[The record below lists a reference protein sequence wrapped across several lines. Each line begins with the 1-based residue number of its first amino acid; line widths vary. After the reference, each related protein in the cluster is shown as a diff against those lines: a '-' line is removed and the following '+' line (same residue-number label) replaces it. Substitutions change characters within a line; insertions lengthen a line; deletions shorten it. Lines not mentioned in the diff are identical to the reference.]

1 MTIKNT
7 IRADKIKAGQAIF
20 INFRAA
26 YVVSAEQ
33 QGDGGLFKIEW
44 NDAYTGDGFIC
55 DNLVSGSVELPALP
69 DGVMW
74 PSPLAM
80 LERMLAWQLR
90 GLQYT
95 ATGYGTK
102 IPTSK
107 VIKWSDG
114 RERRVYCDIYSNAGS
129 CYCMIHGCKVS
140 VDGFDLISARKHR
153 MRAGLYM

>member
-1 MTIKNT
+1 MAIKTT
-7 IRADKIKAGQAIF
+7 IRADRVKAGQAIF

-26 YVVSAEQ
+26 YVAAVEQ
-33 QGDGGLFKIEW
+33 QGEGGLFKIEW
-44 NDAYTGDGFIC
+44 YAAHTGDRFIRN
-55 DNLVSGSVELPALP
+55 NLMRGSVELPTLP

-74 PSPLAM
+74 PSPMAEA
-80 LERMLAWQLR
+80 ERPLDWQRL

-114 RERRVYCDIYSNAGS
+114 KVRRVYCDVYSNVGS
-129 CYCMIHGCKVS
+129 CYCLIHGCKVS
-140 VDGFDLISARKHR
+140 VEGFNLISEATR
-153 MRAGLYM
+153 

>member
-1 MTIKNT
+1 MAIKNT
-7 IRADKIKAGQAIF
+7 IRADKIKAGHAIF

-26 YVVSAEQ
+26 YVAAVDQ
-33 QGDGGLFKIEW
+33 QGPGGLFKIEW
-44 NDAYTGDGFIC
+44 YDAHTGDRFIRN
-55 DNLVSGSVELPALP
+55 NLMSGSVELPTLP
-69 DGVMW
+69 DGVTW
-74 PSPLAM
+74 PSPMAEA
-80 LERMLAWQLR
+80 ERPLDWQRL

-129 CYCMIHGCKVS
+129 CYCMILGCKVS
-140 VDGFDLISARKHR
+140 VEGFNLISEATI
-153 MRAGLYM
+153 

>member
-1 MTIKNT
+1 MAIKNT
-7 IRADKIKAGQAIF
+7 IRADHVKAGQAIF

-26 YVVSAEQ
+26 YAVAVEQ
-33 QGDGGLFKIEW
+33 QGEGGLFKIEW
-44 NDAYTGDGFIC
+44 YDAHSGDGYIRN
-55 DNLVSGSVELPALP
+55 NLMSGSVELPALP

-74 PSPLAM
+74 PSPLAIS
-80 LERMLAWQLR
+80 ERMLEWQRR

-114 RERRVYCDIYSNAGS
+114 RERRIYCDIYSNIGS
-129 CYCMIHGCKVS
+129 CYCMINGCKVS
-140 VDGFDLISARKHR
+140 IEGFDLISGATI
-153 MRAGLYM
+153 

>member
-1 MTIKNT
+1 MAIKNT
-7 IRADKIKAGQAIF
+7 IRAEKVKAGQAIF

-26 YVVSAEQ
+26 YAVAVEQ
-33 QGDGGLFKIEW
+33 QGEGGLFKIEW
-44 NDAYTGDGFIC
+44 HDAHDGDRFIR
-55 DNLVSGSVELPALP
+55 DNQMSGAVGLPALP
-69 DGVMW
+69 VGVMW

-80 LERMLAWQLR
+80 SERLLEWQRR
-90 GLQYT
+90 GAQFT

-114 RERRVYCDIYSNAGS
+114 KVRRVYCDIYSNAGS

-140 VDGFDLISARKHR
+140 VEGFDLIREATR
-153 MRAGLYM
+153 

>member
-1 MTIKNT
+1 MAIKNA
-7 IRADKIKAGQAIF
+7 IRVDQLKAGQSIF

-26 YVVSAEQ
+26 YVVAVEQ
-33 QGDGGLFKIEW
+33 QGEGGLFKIEW
-44 NDAYTGDGFIC
+44 HDAHDGDRFIR
-55 DNLVSGSVELPALP
+55 NNQMSGSIELPALP

-80 LERMLAWQLR
+80 SERLLEWQRR

-95 ATGYGTK
+95 ATGYGTM

-107 VIKWSDG
+107 VIKWTDG
-114 RERRVYCDIYSNAGS
+114 KVRRVYCDIYSNAGS

-140 VDGFDLISARKHR
+140 VDGFNLISEVSR
-153 MRAGLYM
+153 

>member
-1 MTIKNT
+1 MISQKY
-7 IRADKIKAGQAIF
+7 IRADQVKAGQAIF

-26 YVVSAEQ
+26 YVVAVEP

-44 NDAYTGDGFIC
+44 HDAHDGDRFIR
-55 DNLVSGSVELPALP
+55 DNLMSGSVELPALP

-80 LERMLAWQLR
+80 SERLLEWQRL

-95 ATGYGTK
+95 ATGYGSK

-107 VIKWSDG
+107 VIKWTDG
-114 RERRVYCDIYSNAGS
+114 RERRVYCDIYSNVGS

-140 VDGFDLISARKHR
+140 VDGFNLISGATK
-153 MRAGLYM
+153 

>member
-1 MTIKNT
+1 MKNS
-7 IRADKIKAGQAIF
+7 ISVDQVKAGRAIF
-20 INFRAA
+20 INYRAA
-26 YVVSAEQ
+26 YAVSVEQ
-33 QGDGGLFKIEW
+33 QGEGGLFKIEW
-44 NDAYTGDGFIC
+44 YDAHTGAGYIRA
-55 DNLVSGSVELPALP
+55 NLLSGSVELPALP

-80 LERMLAWQLR
+80 SERLLEWQRL

-107 VIKWSDG
+107 VIAWSDSKV
-114 RERRVYCDIYSNAGS
+114 RRVYCDIYSNAGS

-140 VDGFDLISARKHR
+140 VDGFNLISEATK
-153 MRAGLYM
+153 